1 MGSSIGYTAEFKG
14 RPLFPHGLSGIF
26 ISGESTIGRNCT
38 IYQQVTIGINLLRD
52 SSHQGAPIIGD
63 NVFMGAGAM
72 VIGKVKVGNNCRIGA
87 NAVVAKDIPDNTIV
101 VPEMRYITKQ
111 LQLDNFYYIEIDGEL
126 FRYEDA
132 KKVKVEL

>member
-1 MGSSIGYTAEFKG
+1 V
-14 RPLFPHGLSGIF
+14 F
-26 ISGESTIGRNCT
+26 I
-38 IYQQVTIGINLLRD
+38 
-52 SSHQGAPIIGD
+52 
-63 NVFMGAGAM
+63 GAGAM
-72 VIGKVKVGNNCRIGA
+72 VIGQVKVGNNCRIGA

-111 LQLDNFYYIEIDGEL
+111 HQLDNFYYIEIDGEL